1 MTAKDPDAWEA
12 FRATYL
18 ECESEEAYQEA
29 VKSR

>member
-12 FRATYL
+12 FRTTYL
-18 ECESEEAYQEA
+18 ECENEEAYQEA